1 MSFSANDVAYRV
13 ATLLND
19 TLSVRWTATELVAWM
34 NDAALAIVTNTPDAT
49 ATTMDVT
56 LDVGTRQQLGDLA
69 EMATL
74 NPYQLL
80 EVVRNTA
87 VTSSLGV
94 VRQVTRTI
102 LDSQS
107 PNWPTATPSISIQH
121 FVYDPR
127 SPDTFYVYPPAS
139 AGAKVEILVSLI
151 PDPVATP
158 VGTLWSDITGTVDI
172 FDVYLPAMVDYVCYR
187 ALMKDAVVEGAVQRA
202 MVFYKAFADA
212 VGIVEGGSRSV
223 APTPSS
229 VTGQE

>member
-19 TLSVRWTATELVAWM
+19 TSSVRWTATELVAWM

-107 PNWPTATPSISIQH
+107 PQLAYGYTVNKHPAFRLRPTLT
-121 FVYDPR
+121 R
-127 SPDTFYVYPPAS
+127 YVLRLPP
-139 AGAKVEILVSLI
+139 G
-151 PDPVATP
+151 
-158 VGTLWSDITGTVDI
+158 
-172 FDVYLPAMVDYVCYR
+172 VCGG
-187 ALMKDAVVEGAVQRA
+187 EG
-202 MVFYKAFADA
+202 
-212 VGIVEGGSRSV
+212 
-223 APTPSS
+223 
-229 VTGQE
+229 